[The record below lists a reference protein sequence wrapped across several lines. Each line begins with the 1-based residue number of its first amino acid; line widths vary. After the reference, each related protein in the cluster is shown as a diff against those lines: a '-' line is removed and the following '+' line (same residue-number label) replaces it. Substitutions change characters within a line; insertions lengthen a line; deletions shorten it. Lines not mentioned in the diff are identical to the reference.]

1 MLETASTLFLRI
13 KVMKIRFYTLTY
25 SDLIFN
31 DNLCVC
37 YQAFVQT
44 GFNKSPAITGEGGKV
59 QMRTE
64 QGELTQ
70 DSVDLCVTS
79 SYYT

>member
-1 MLETASTLFLRI
+1 
-13 KVMKIRFYTLTY
+13 MKIRFYTSTY
-25 SDLIFN
+25 SDSVLN
-31 DNLCVC
+31 DNLHVC

-64 QGELTQ
+64 KGELTQ
-70 DSVDLCVTS
+70 DLVDLCIIS